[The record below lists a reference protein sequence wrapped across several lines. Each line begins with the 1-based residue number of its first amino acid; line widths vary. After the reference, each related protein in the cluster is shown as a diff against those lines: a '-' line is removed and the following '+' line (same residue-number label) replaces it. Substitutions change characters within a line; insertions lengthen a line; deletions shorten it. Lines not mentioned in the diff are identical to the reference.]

1 MSSISP
7 IKPLA
12 PIAPVGGAGSVA
24 DAAKGAPQ
32 QDPVQMQNQQAE
44 QDLKMQQ
51 QQQESQNLQA
61 QQNLKLQQAQ
71 QAHSQ
76 EMANRKAAEN
86 NAKTLASGFG
96 KVTTGRLK
104 EVKSRVDRL
113 FAGSQNSHQD
123 VFRLKLAM
131 VGKIPTA
138 PKVMA
143 TPEEIVPRALT
154 PPSAPGKAPEPPKAP
169 EPADWLDRTPA
180 GTHSPISKNMFS
192 APAPGAPETDLQNHA
207 WAPGA
212 AAERYIRHV
221 GQNKADP
228 NFAVDFFAP
237 RYGPEAAQAIG
248 QHVQKLV
255 NQQNQA
261 GVLADQTAAADRAS
275 WSSNGIDENY
285 WPRIGAGVFDAVTGA
300 DVMER
305 QRSQA
310 TQLPYYG
317 SNLTPA
323 QRLANTRA
331 RVENLTSTGGQE
343 KVWRDSA
350 GLNINDQ
357 GEMLENFGRMAFE
370 PDSRAS
376 ISDDLEQTDAPALI
390 RLMAGGTDVLL
401 GAEVKNP
408 TIRRL
413 QKILQRVPGL
423 GGVLQHGGP
432 LYRKML
438 RSGLLQ
444 TMSAHGDF
452 SDASRAYQA
461 GQKWDAAKEFF
472 TGSADAFT
480 APFTALPTRW
490 FGDPLTAF
498 STVNTMFG
506 NEAPTSAELAQQP
519 KASPAPA
526 NQVEQY
532 QAGNSGL
539 PDLSGLDGM
548 LPALV
553 SGIGGGGSSQPTG
566 GGYYDSPEFYGGSM
580 AHLNKSSN
588 RKYQAPGSL
597 PLPEIQPPQTPTP
610 QPQPLT
616 QPKPPMATPPPQPSA
631 PPPPLQSAVPAIN
644 APGGGMPSVAN
655 EQFRSLG
662 QLPPVPGIP
671 EPSPWLQSIGNVA
684 WSLYGPGFQRRPQS
698 SIFDGLPTAPVNPA
712 FHEAARAANYANRTV
727 PPWMPGPSQQVQLL
741 QNFAPQLLPLAQG
754 IMIPQE

>member
-207 WAPGA
+207 WAPDA

-221 GQNKADP
+221 GVNKADP
-228 NFAVDFFAP
+228 NFAVDFFTP
-237 RYGPEAAQAIG
+237 RYGPEAAQAIA
-248 QHVQKLV
+248 QNVQKRI

-261 GVLADQTAAADRAS
+261 GVLADQTAVADRQS
-275 WSSNGIDENY
+275 WSSKGIDTNY
-285 WPRIGAGVFDAVTGA
+285 WNRIGDGMFDQVTGA
-300 DVMER
+300 DEMAR
-305 QRSQA
+305 QRSQVP
-310 TQLPYYG
+310 QLPYYG

-323 QRLANTRA
+323 QRMANTRH
-331 RVENLTSTGGQE
+331 RIENLTSTGNQE
-343 KVWRDSA
+343 KVWRESA
-350 GLNINDQ
+350 GLNIADQ
-357 GEMLENFGRMAFE
+357 GDMLSNFGRMAFE
-370 PDSRAS
+370 PNTREA
-376 ISDDLEQTDAPALI
+376 ITRELQNTDAPGFVKNLVGGANV
-390 RLMAGGTDVLL
+390 LM
-401 GAEVKNP
+401 GAEAKNP
-408 TIRRL
+408 VVK
-413 QKILQRVPGL
+413 KILGHT
-423 GGVLQHGGP
+423 GGGWLMKHLGP
-432 LYRKML
+432 LYQKML
-438 RSGLLQ
+438 RGGLIQ
-444 TMSAHGDF
+444 TMGAHGDF

-461 GQKWDAAKEFF
+461 GQKWDTAKELFNG
-472 TGSADAFT
+472 TVGAVSAPSA
-480 APFTALPTRW
+480 ALPTQW
-490 FGDPLTAF
+490 FGNPLTAF
-498 STVNTMFG
+498 SSASTMFG

-539 PDLSGLDGM
+539 PDLSGLAGM

-553 SGIGGGGSSQPTG
+553 SGIGGGGGSSQPTG
-566 GGYYDSPEFYGGSM
+566 GGYYDSPEFYGGSL

-597 PLPEIQPPQTPTP
+597 PLPEIKSPQPPTP

-616 QPKPPMATPPPQPSA
+616 QPKPPMVTPPPQPSA
-631 PPPPLQSAVPAIN
+631 PPPLQSAVPAIN

-671 EPSPWLQSIGNVA
+671 EPSPWLKSIGNVA

-754 IMIPQE
+754 IMMPQE